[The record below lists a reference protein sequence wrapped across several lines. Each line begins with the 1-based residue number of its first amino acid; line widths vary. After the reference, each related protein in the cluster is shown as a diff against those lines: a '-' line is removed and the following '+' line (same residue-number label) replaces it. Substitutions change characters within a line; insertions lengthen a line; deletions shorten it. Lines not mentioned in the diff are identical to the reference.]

1 MSIIANAPAI
11 VARRKVRK
19 NGSIST
25 TATRVAGKD
34 PLNITTPSKPFS
46 QPEAE
51 PGAVLYAVEF
61 TTMTSRCG
69 NTHYLEHLVSRW

>member
-1 MSIIANAPAI
+1 M
-11 VARRKVRK
+11 
-19 NGSIST
+19 
-25 TATRVAGKD
+25 AGKD